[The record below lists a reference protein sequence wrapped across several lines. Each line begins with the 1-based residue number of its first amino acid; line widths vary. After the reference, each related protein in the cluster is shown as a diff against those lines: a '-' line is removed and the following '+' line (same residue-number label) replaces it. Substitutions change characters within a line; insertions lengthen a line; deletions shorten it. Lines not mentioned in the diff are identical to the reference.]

1 MWSALWTPMLL
12 TCTPTGADAAKTI
25 KVTPS
30 ATSVTGGSVTFTV
43 KGNRGSAWAENNTYD
58 VVFDVNGKEYPITG
72 LKFDGSQNFT
82 VNNVSEDLVVT
93 VKSVTAVPN
102 FAVKS
107 VEWSD
112 YQVKITFNL
121 PVDKAT
127 VSPVGTDKIVLHAM
141 SGTQAVSN
149 IAYEGDSTVILNL
162 DGSKDKL
169 YSGAEIRIDTS
180 VESTS
185 GNNNSV
191 DGTGGISIKLGT
203 NSTDYTVS
211 TYGV

>member
-1 MWSALWTPMLL
+1 
-12 TCTPTGADAAKTI
+12 
-25 KVTPS
+25 
-30 ATSVTGGSVTFTV
+30 
-43 KGNRGSAWAENNTYD
+43 
-58 VVFDVNGKEYPITG
+58 
-72 LKFDGSQNFT
+72 
-82 VNNVSEDLVVT
+82 
-93 VKSVTAVPN
+93 
-102 FAVKS
+102 
-107 VEWSD
+107 
-112 YQVKITFNL
+112 
-121 PVDKAT
+121 
-127 VSPVGTDKIVLHAM
+127 M